1 MAKIISGKFEFE
13 IIITDYVTDC
23 IYYEFFFRWENNHI
37 INDAILKRGSTY
49 WKSRNKS
56 GILTNDDKIEFLI
69 NSLNQVIYETKII
82 EWLPLEPDVSIK
94 VERIENNKDLDILKY
109 EKIPNDFYKMTIFVD
124 TYNFKNQLAY
134 SGAGLSFIIYV
145 TRNDLEKFVTGL
157 ENEYKILYENL
168 LRNNKS
174 NSI

>member
-13 IIITDYVTDC
+13 IIITDYVTEC

-37 INDAILKRGSTY
+37 INDAILKRASSY
-49 WKSRNKS
+49 WKSRNIS
-56 GILTNDDKIEFLI
+56 GILANDDKIEFLI
-69 NSLNQVIYETKII
+69 NSLNQVIFENKII

-94 VERIENNKDLDILKY
+94 VEPIENNIDLDILKY
-109 EKIPNDFYKMTIFVD
+109 EKNTNNFYKMTIFVD

-145 TRNDLEKFVTGL
+145 TLNDLKKFVTDL
-157 ENEYKILYENL
+157 ENEYKILYE
-168 LRNNKS
+168 KY
-174 NSI
+174 IAKY